1 MKKKLYRVKSQDT
14 LLGGVTQ
21 GLALYFNVDVT
32 LIRVLFVIL
41 FFTPA
46 PVFIAYL
53 ILWIVLPEEER
64 FMADTADTT
73 YFSNLNQTEPM
84 SEQKGSKK
92 NLLFGLLLIIVGVSL
107 SFQNFFDIDIF
118 RYLGKLWPLALV
130 GIGVWFIVRDDK
142 DVTPN

>member
-1 MKKKLYRVKSQDT
+1 MKKKLYRIKNQDT

-21 GLALYFNVDVT
+21 GLAIYFNVDVT

-64 FMADTADTT
+64 YLTDTETT
-73 YFSNLNQTEPM
+73 YFSNLNQIEPM
-84 SEQKGSKK
+84 SEQKESKK

-142 DVTPN
+142 NSTSN

>member
-1 MKKKLYRVKSQDT
+1 MKKRLYRIKSQDT
-14 LLGGVTQ
+14 ILGGVTQ
-21 GLALYFNVDVT
+21 GLAAYFNVDVT

-53 ILWIVLPEEER
+53 ILWIVLPEEELK
-64 FMADTADTT
+64 AAESDTP
-73 YFSNLNQTEPM
+73 YFSNLNQTEQM

-92 NLLFGLLLIIVGVSL
+92 NLLFGLLLIVVGVSL

-118 RYLGKLWPLALV
+118 NYLGKLWPLALV